1 MNAPHIR
8 VAVYSADP
16 VTLAGLVGLLSPAA
30 MLDVVPSGVRGA
42 DVLVAAEDPVEH
54 DLPVL
59 RRAVAE
65 QGALPGVLIAGP
77 LPAAG
82 HQAAV
87 TAGVRCLL
95 PHREAG
101 AERLIAEVMAARTA
115 VTSSPGKLAAE
126 YDVSTGGASLFHER
140 ELRVLRLIA
149 EGKETAEIGEA
160 MGYSQRTIKNILYR
174 AQRRLALRNRAQ
186 AVAAAIRAGLI

>member
-1 MNAPHIR
+1 MNARHVR

-16 VTLAGLVGLLSPAA
+16 VTLAGLVGMLSPAA
-30 MLDVVPSGVRGA
+30 MLEVVPSGVRGA
-42 DVLVAAEDPVEH
+42 DVLVVAEDPVEH
-54 DLPVL
+54 ELPVL

-77 LPAAG
+77 LPPAG
-82 HQAAV
+82 HHAAA

-101 AERLIAEVMAARTA
+101 AARLIAEVLAARTA
-115 VTSSPGKLAAE
+115 VATSPEGLAAG
-126 YDVSTGGASLFHER
+126 YDVSADGISLFHER

-149 EGKETAEIGEA
+149 EGRETAEIGAA

-174 AQRRLALRNRAQ
+174 VQRRLELRNRAQ

>member
-30 MLDVVPSGVRGA
+30 MLEVVPSGVQGT

-65 QGALPGVLIAGP
+65 QGTLPGVLIAGP
-77 LPAAG
+77 LPSAG
-82 HQAAV
+82 HHAAV

-115 VTSSPGKLAAE
+115 VTSSPGKLAAG
-126 YDVSTGGASLFHER
+126 YRVSTGGTSLFHER